1 MGGSL
6 EVGDLDLRVEEYDLE
21 WESFL
26 WTYTINEVERFAI

>member
-21 WESFL
+21 WESFFVDL
-26 WTYTINEVERFAI
+26 YNQ